1 MKTSF
6 DKMLAATLPLFEI
19 GLGGVLLYSG
29 VTHLQNPF
37 AFLDAVGGYMLLPSW
52 ALVPVTILLLASH
65 LVIGIALICQLLRP
79 GVYWVTSGL
88 FTLFLVAQLAAL
100 YRGLDV
106 SCGCFGGQG
115 ESIGWLTIARTTA
128 MLLVS
133 LLSLHVAGRANHLAE
148 ASQPDLGSS
157 VDELTSDQGK
167 VLA

>member
-37 AFLDAVGGYMLLPSW
+37 AFLDAVGGYMLLPPW

-88 FTLFLVAQLAAL
+88 FTLFLVAQLAAWF
-100 YRGLDV
+100 RGLDV
-106 SCGCFGGQG
+106 SCGCFWGQG
-115 ESIGWLTIARTTA
+115 
-128 MLLVS
+128 
-133 LLSLHVAGRANHLAE
+133 
-148 ASQPDLGSS
+148 
-157 VDELTSDQGK
+157 
-167 VLA
+167 

>member
-6 DKMLAATLPLFEI
+6 DKLLTAILPLLEI

-37 AFLDAVGGYMLLPSW
+37 AFLDAVGGYMLLPPW
-52 ALVPVTILLLASH
+52 ALVPVTIVLLASH

-88 FTLFLVAQLAAL
+88 FTLFLVAQLAAWF
-100 YRGLDV
+100 RGLDV

-115 ESIGWLTIARTTA
+115 ESIGWLTIARTAA

-133 LLSLHVAGRANHLAE
+133 LLSLRTAWLAPGPANSNAGCQPTHLDPLAN
-148 ASQPDLGSS
+148 
-157 VDELTSDQGK
+157 DEGK